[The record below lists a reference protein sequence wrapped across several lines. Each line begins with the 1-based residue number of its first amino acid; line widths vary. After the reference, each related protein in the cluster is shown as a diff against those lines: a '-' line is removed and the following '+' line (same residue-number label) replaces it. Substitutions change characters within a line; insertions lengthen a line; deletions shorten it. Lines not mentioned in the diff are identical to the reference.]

1 MHQGNYFC
9 GWQYFV
15 HTPTIGHA
23 YIHIFNKAQR
33 NTASTEMLG
42 HWNDLIGIGLAFDH
56 HIDFDAQA
64 SFLRRFNTIEHI
76 AHREVHIVHGP
87 KHGIV

>member
-1 MHQGNYFC
+1 
-9 GWQYFV
+9 
-15 HTPTIGHA
+15 
-23 YIHIFNKAQR
+23 
-33 NTASTEMLG
+33 MLG

-64 SFLRRFNTIEHI
+64 SLLRRLNAIEHI